1 MNCFSMAT
9 FDAIVMNGVTIAAMR
24 ERFRDAEHFR
34 CVRSR
39 GGCDEPRVRHGTPS
53 YDAGSL
59 TMPVSIV
66 DGIIVQR
73 MGTRFVQARERERQE
88 RLAMMGKA
96 LRSSVRVPTDT
107 YITGDIPTLLT
118 RLGQVPAVPETKR
131 S

>member
-1 MNCFSMAT
+1 
-9 FDAIVMNGVTIAAMR
+9 
-24 ERFRDAEHFR
+24 
-34 CVRSR
+34 
-39 GGCDEPRVRHGTPS
+39 
-53 YDAGSL
+53 
-59 TMPVSIV
+59 MPVSIV